1 MDIEWKISLEDVTRV
16 QALVLQQ
23 ANNAFVRNRTRN
35 NLAEVKRQVRKKRF
49 WFSMVRMTLTSVQ
62 RSGPN
67 SPVGRFNRTRPFPL
81 SYEAACGATHVE
93 TFIAGVLQDTG
104 GIRFYNNIANQ
115 LATNFDILEN
125 GEWSHA
131 IRQCNRLIRPVPGA
145 VEKEVANYIGEKFAG
160 FGPKQSRNFLQFL
173 GLTRYEIPIDSR
185 VTEWLNE
192 FGFPIR
198 LSPTALADRNYYEF
212 VSQGFSA
219 LCERSDVYPCILDA
233 AIFSMRDGDAWTD
246 ANVY

>member
-131 IRQCNRLIRPVPGA
+131 IRQCNRLIRPVSSA
-145 VEKEVANYIGEKFAG
+145 VEREVANYIDDEFKG
-160 FGPKQSRNFLQFL
+160 FGPKQSRNFLQSL

-185 VTEWLNE
+185 LTQWLNE
-192 FGFPIR
+192 FGFPVR
-198 LSPTALADRNYYEF
+198 LSADGLSDRNYYEF
-212 VSQGFSA
+212 VSDGIQT
-219 LCERSDVYPCILDA
+219 LCEKSGVFPCILDA
-233 AIFSMRDGDAWTD
+233 SIFALKDGDAWTQ
-246 ANVY
+246 ANAW